1 MSEHVRISA
10 RRSTGG
16 KTLKI
21 LVKRR
26 AKRGVFDGAQ
36 HRRTRAEAG

>member
-1 MSEHVRISA
+1 MAA

-16 KTLKI
+16 EMLKT

-26 AKRGVFDGAQ
+26 VKGGVFDGAQ

>member
-1 MSEHVRISA
+1 MDVRISA

-26 AKRGVFDGAQ
+26 PKRVVFDASQNLGL
-36 HRRTRAEAG
+36 RIGST